1 MKADTPTLEEL
12 LEKFRRFLKDPES
25 YRESFE
31 TYFRL
36 VASGKAEP
44 VLFNSNAVMAAQ
56 CVVVIIEHVKQA
68 AKGGEA

>member
-1 MKADTPTLEEL
+1 MSEGTPTLEEL
-12 LEKFRRFLKDPES
+12 LEKFRKFLKDTEP

-36 VASGKAEP
+36 VASGQAEP
-44 VLFNSNAVMAAQ
+44 ALFNSNAVMAAQ
-56 CVVVIIEHVKQA
+56 CVVVIIEHVKRE